1 MSKTQ
6 RRRKRLFEVYSD
18 NLEFLVKHRK
28 IKKPKLTGKQRYIC
42 PVCLDPFSEEDL
54 EEGAPNR
61 LSLED
66 APPKSL
72 KGSQIALTCI
82 ACNSAMGIDI
92 DWHLTERLNEL
103 DFKDRI
109 EGAVQIGTFTLN
121 GMTINGEIQVH
132 EQGVTKAFHSKK
144 NNNPKLLEQYIN
156 SIKKNRS
163 QSPVFT
169 PKPSRVD
176 AKKLQIAL
184 LKTAYIIMF
193 EKFGYA
199 FLFDKEYDRIREQLR
214 NPEKD
219 IYPLKCWFHGPFP
232 ENIIGVP
239 FIVEKNLESIFVL
252 FKLETKL
259 SKRLFAVVL
268 PLTTKPIE
276 EIIEELERRFSK
288 EKNFEIDMMAFD
300 KDDYLGDIESIN
312 LLLKWMKKFKEKRC
326 TTMCKT
332 AIASIRRLL
341 RLH

>member
-1 MSKTQ
+1 MSKS
-6 RRRKRLFEVYSD
+6 RIKRKRLFDVYSD

-28 IKKPKLTGKQRYIC
+28 IKKPKLAGNQKFIC
-42 PVCLDPFSEEDL
+42 PICLDPFTEEDL
-54 EEGAPNR
+54 EETSTNR
-61 LSLED
+61 LTLED

-72 KGSQIALTCI
+72 KGSQIALTCTE
-82 ACNSAMGIDI
+82 CNSGMGQDI

-121 GMTINGEIQVH
+121 EMTINGEIQIH
-132 EQGVTKAFHSKK
+132 ENGITKALHSKR
-144 NNNPKLLEQYIN
+144 NNNPKLLQQYID

-163 QSPVFT
+163 QLRQFKA
-169 PKPSRVD
+169 KPSRVD
-176 AKKLQIAL
+176 PKKLQIAL
-184 LKTAYIIMF
+184 LKSAYILMF

-214 NPEKD
+214 NPEKN

-232 ENIIGVP
+232 ENRIGVT
-239 FIVEKNLESIFVL
+239 FIREKNLESIFVL

-276 EIIEELERRFSK
+276 LIINEFERRFAK
-288 EKNFEIDMMAFD
+288 GRDFEIDMMAFET
-300 KDDYLGDIESIN
+300 DDYLRNIESVN
-312 LLLKWMKKFKEKRC
+312 LLLKWMNKFK
-326 TTMCKT
+326 
-332 AIASIRRLL
+332 
-341 RLH
+341 